1 VPSTAV
7 DNSPGGQSSKQSNEM
22 NEVNEH
28 FDGANYS
35 EDQTS
40 GEMHED
46 SEPGT

>member
-1 VPSTAV
+1 
-7 DNSPGGQSSKQSNEM
+7 M

-28 FDGANYS
+28 FDGANFS
-35 EDQTS
+35 EDLTS